1 MKKPLILA
9 IETSCDDTSAA
20 LIDGNCDVL
29 SNVISSQEEV
39 HLKYG
44 GIVPELASREHIR
57 TLIPI
62 MEMALEKAEMGLK
75 NIDAIAVSANPGLIG
90 SLLVGVSFAKGLA
103 FSLKKPLIAVNHIFG
118 HVFANFLE
126 HKNIEFPFLSLIVSG
141 GHTELVIFSSPVEYT
156 ILGKTVD
163 DAAGEAFDK
172 IGKLLGL
179 PYPGGPHIDSLAV
192 GGNKLAIEFPLPM
205 LKHDNF
211 DFSFSGLKTSGM
223 LYLKEKGKLD
233 EAATHDFAASFQHAI
248 VEVLF
253 RKTIKAL
260 KEHSLKTLLLAGGV
274 AANTELR
281 RTFTEYC
288 IKHNIKLFYPS
299 EKYCTDNAAM
309 IGAAAQFKYKNK
321 KFASLELNAS
331 SVKGMKLL

>member
-20 LIDGNCDVL
+20 LVDGNCDVL

-62 MEMALEKAEMGLK
+62 VEMALEKADV
-75 NIDAIAVSANPGLIG
+75 NIKDVEAVAVSANPGLIG

-126 HKNIEFPFLSLIVSG
+126 HKDIKFPFLSLIVSG
-141 GHTELVIFSSPVEYT
+141 GHTELVIFSSAIKYT

-179 PYPGGPHIDSLAV
+179 PYPGGPHIDALAI
-192 GGNKLAIEFPLPM
+192 GGNKSAIEFPLPM

-211 DFSFSGLKTSGM
+211 DFSFSGLKTAGM
-223 LYLKEKGKLD
+223 LYLKGRD
-233 EAATHDFAASFQHAI
+233 EMNETQIHDFSSSFQYAI

-253 RKTIKAL
+253 RKTIRAL
-260 KEHSLKTLLLAGGV
+260 EEHSIKTLLLAGGV
-274 AANTELR
+274 AANSELR
-281 RTFTEYC
+281 STFTQYC
-288 IKHNIKLFYPS
+288 ADHNINIYYPTA
-299 EKYCTDNAAM
+299 EYCTDNAAM
-309 IGAAAQFKYKNK
+309 IGAAAQFKYINK
-321 KFASLELNAS
+321 KFASLDLNAS
-331 SVKGMKLL
+331 AVKGMKLL

>member
-20 LIDGNCDVL
+20 LVDGNCDVL

-62 MEMALEKAEMGLK
+62 VEMALEKADV
-75 NIDAIAVSANPGLIG
+75 NIKDVKAVAVSANPGLIG

-126 HKNIEFPFLSLIVSG
+126 HKDIKFPFLSLIVSG
-141 GHTELVIFSSPVEYT
+141 GHTELVIFSSAIKYT

-179 PYPGGPHIDSLAV
+179 PYPGGPH
-192 GGNKLAIEFPLPM
+192 
-205 LKHDNF
+205 
-211 DFSFSGLKTSGM
+211 
-223 LYLKEKGKLD
+223 
-233 EAATHDFAASFQHAI
+233 
-248 VEVLF
+248 
-253 RKTIKAL
+253 
-260 KEHSLKTLLLAGGV
+260 
-274 AANTELR
+274 
-281 RTFTEYC
+281 
-288 IKHNIKLFYPS
+288 
-299 EKYCTDNAAM
+299 
-309 IGAAAQFKYKNK
+309 
-321 KFASLELNAS
+321 
-331 SVKGMKLL
+331 

>member
-20 LIDGNCDVL
+20 LVDGNCDVL

-62 MEMALEKAEMGLK
+62 VEMALEKADV
-75 NIDAIAVSANPGLIG
+75 NIKDVKAVAVSANPGLIG

-126 HKNIEFPFLSLIVSG
+126 HKDIKFPFLSLIVSG
-141 GHTELVIFSSPVEYT
+141 GHTELVIFSSAIKYT

-179 PYPGGPHIDSLAV
+179 PYPGGPHIDALAI
-192 GGNKLAIEFPLPM
+192 GGNKSAIEFPLPM

-211 DFSFSGLKTSGM
+211 DFSFSGLKTAGM
-223 LYLKEKGKLD
+223 LYLKGRD
-233 EAATHDFAASFQHAI
+233 EMNETQIHDFSSSFQYAI

-253 RKTIKAL
+253 RKTIRAL
-260 KEHSLKTLLLAGGV
+260 EEHSIKTLLLAGGV
-274 AANTELR
+274 AANSELR
-281 RTFTEYC
+281 STFTQYC
-288 IKHNIKLFYPS
+288 AGHNINIYYPTA
-299 EKYCTDNAAM
+299 EYCTDNAAM
-309 IGAAAQFKYKNK
+309 IGAAAQFKYINK
-321 KFASLELNAS
+321 KFASLDLNAS
-331 SVKGMKLL
+331 AVKGMKLL

>member
-20 LIDGNCDVL
+20 LVDGNCEVL
-29 SNVISSQEEV
+29 SNLISSQEEV

-62 MEMALEKAEMGLK
+62 VEMALEKAEVDLK
-75 NIDAIAVSANPGLIG
+75 DIDAVAVSANPGLIG

-126 HKNIEFPFLSLIVSG
+126 HKDITFPFLSLIVSG
-141 GHTELVIFSSPVEYT
+141 GHTELVIFSSAVEYT

-179 PYPGGPHIDSLAV
+179 PYPGGPHIDVLATS
-192 GGNKLAIEFPLPM
+192 GNKLATEFPLPM
-205 LKHDNF
+205 LRHDNF
-211 DFSFSGLKTSGM
+211 DFSFSGLKTAGM
-223 LYLKEKGKLD
+223 LYLKEKGDMD
-233 EAATHDFAASFQHAI
+233 ETQTHNFAASFQHAI

-260 KEHSLKTLLLAGGV
+260 EEHSLKTLLLAGGV
-274 AANTELR
+274 AANSELR
-281 RTFTEYC
+281 STFTQYC
-288 IKHNIKLFYPS
+288 RKHNINLFYPS
-299 EKYCTDNAAM
+299 VEYCTDNAAM
-309 IGAAAQFKYKNK
+309 IGAAAQFKYRNK

-331 SVKGMKLL
+331 AVKGMKLL

>member
-1 MKKPLILA
+1 MTKPLILA

-20 LIDGNCDVL
+20 LVDGHCNVL

-44 GIVPELASREHIR
+44 GVVPELASREHIR

-62 MEMALEKAEMGLK
+62 VELVLEKARIK
-75 NIDAIAVSANPGLIG
+75 INDIDAIAVSANPGLIG

-126 HKNIEFPFLSLIVSG
+126 HKDIEFPFLALIVSG
-141 GHTELVIFSSPVEYT
+141 GHTELVIFTSSVDYEV
-156 ILGKTVD
+156 LGKTVD

-179 PYPGGPHIDSLAV
+179 QYPGGPHVDNLAQAGQSEV
-192 GGNKLAIEFPLPM
+192 IEFPLPM
-205 LKHDNF
+205 LKHDTF
-211 DFSFSGLKTSGM
+211 DFSFSGLKTAGM
-223 LYLKEKGKLD
+223 LYLKEKGELAG
-233 EAATHDFAASFQHAI
+233 EELHDFAASFQHAI

-253 RKTIKAL
+253 QKTIRAL
-260 KEHSLKTLLLAGGV
+260 EENGLTSLLLAGGV
-274 AANTELR
+274 AANSALR
-281 RTFTEYC
+281 KKFNEYC
-288 IKHNIKLFYPS
+288 NDHHIKLHYPS
-299 EKYCTDNAAM
+299 TLFCTDNAAM

-321 KFASLELNAS
+321 KFASLDLNAS
-331 SVKGMKLL
+331 AVKGMKFL

>member
-20 LIDGNCDVL
+20 LIAGNCDVL
-29 SNVISSQEEV
+29 SNVISTQKEV
-39 HLKYG
+39 HAKYG

-62 MEMALEKAEMGLK
+62 VEMALEKAEIGLK
-75 NIDAIAVSANPGLIG
+75 DIDAVAVSANPGLIG

-103 FSLKKPLIAVNHIFG
+103 FSLQKPLIAVNHIFG

-141 GHTELVIFSSPVEYT
+141 GHTELVIFSSSVEYT

-179 PYPGGPHIDSLAV
+179 PYPGGPFIDSLAV

-211 DFSFSGLKTSGM
+211 DFSFSGLKTAGM
-223 LYLKEKGKLD
+223 LYLKEKGTLD

-253 RKTIKAL
+253 QKTIKAL
-260 KEHSLKTLLLAGGV
+260 KEHSLKTFLLAGGV
-274 AANTELR
+274 AANSELR
-281 RTFTEYC
+281 STFTNYC
-288 IKHNIKLFYPS
+288 NESNIRLFYPS

-309 IGAAAQFKYKNK
+309 IGAAAQFKYKKK

>member
-20 LIDGNCDVL
+20 IVDGNCDVL

-62 MEMALEKAEMGLK
+62 VEMAIEKAIVDLQDV
-75 NIDAIAVSANPGLIG
+75 DAVAVSANPGLIG
-90 SLLVGVSFAKGLA
+90 SLLVGVSFTKGLA
-103 FSLKKPLIAVNHIFG
+103 FSLHKPLIAVNHIFG

-126 HKNIEFPFLSLIVSG
+126 HKDIAFPFLALIVSG
-141 GHTELVIFSSPVEYT
+141 GHTELVIFSSSVEYT

-179 PYPGGPHIDSLAV
+179 PYPGGPHIDALAE
-192 GGNKLAIEFPLPM
+192 GGNKSAIEFPLPM
-205 LKHDNF
+205 LKHDNL
-211 DFSFSGLKTSGM
+211 DFSFSGLKTAGM
-223 LYLKEKGKLD
+223 LYLKDKGDMD
-233 EAATHDFAASFQHAI
+233 EAQTHDFTASFQHAI

-253 RKTIKAL
+253 QKTMRAL
-260 KEHSLKTLLLAGGV
+260 NEHSLKTLLLAGGV
-274 AANTELR
+274 AANSELR
-281 RTFTEYC
+281 STFTQYC
-288 IKHNIKLFYPS
+288 KEHNIKLFYPS
-299 EKYCTDNAAM
+299 AEYCTDNAAM

-331 SVKGMKLL
+331 AVKGMKML

>member
-20 LIDGNCDVL
+20 IVDGSCDAL
-29 SNVISSQEEV
+29 SDVISSQEEV

-57 TLIPI
+57 TLIPVV
-62 MEMALEKAEMGLK
+62 EMALEKAELGLK
-75 NIDAIAVSANPGLIG
+75 DIDAIAVSANPGLIG

-126 HKNIEFPFLSLIVSG
+126 HKDIEFPFLSLIVSG
-141 GHTELVIFSSPVEYT
+141 GHTELVIFSSSVEYT

-179 PYPGGPHIDSLAV
+179 PYPGGPHIDALARE
-192 GGNKLAIEFPLPM
+192 GNKFAIEFPLPM

-211 DFSFSGLKTSGM
+211 DFSYSGLKTAGM
-223 LYLKEKGKLD
+223 LYLKEKGELD
-233 EAATHDFAASFQHAI
+233 ENQIHDFTASFQHAI

-260 KEHSLKTLLLAGGV
+260 GQHSLKTLLLAGGV
-274 AANTELR
+274 AANSELR
-281 RTFTEYC
+281 SIFTQYSTE
-288 IKHNIKLFYPS
+288 HNIKLYFPS
-299 EKYCTDNAAM
+299 LEYCTDNAAM
-309 IGAAAQFKYKNK
+309 IGAAAQFKYRNK
-321 KFASLELNAS
+321 KFASLDLNAS